1 MQVGLAKY
9 AQQYPGIDQMVF
21 EPNEDDGEMFFTN
34 IFSYSSRRRVCQ
46 HAFRSTLADLRQ
58 RRDVLGPLL
67 QRHGLRLRDEVID
80 DPHRSIVEGLRKP
93 PRQTDT
99 TARLRRALDDVEDII
114 RQRRPNRR
122 RSAGNK
128 G

>member
-1 MQVGLAKY
+1 
-9 AQQYPGIDQMVF
+9 
-21 EPNEDDGEMFFTN
+21 MFFTN

-80 DPHRSIVEGLRKP
+80 DPHRSVVEGVRKP
-93 PRQTDT
+93 PRQTEA

-114 RQRRPNRR
+114 RERRPNRR
-122 RSAGNK
+122 RSTGRK
-128 G
+128 IR